1 MNKTTLL
8 SAALLLSVQCAFAQT
23 EDKTLVVV
31 AGQESALAYNQ
42 GIKDH
47 NNKAI
52 SAAIDNYSKSLQ
64 TNDNF
69 YQALYNR
76 GLAELTANRDGDA
89 HNDFNKAVS
98 LNENPRYYLARSIS
112 NARLRNFKEA
122 LQDIDKAQNL
132 GYESADI
139 SYFRGMVYLLAGD
152 YSKAEKQYN
161 YAISANDK
169 YANAYCDRG
178 TAHFLR
184 ENYKA
189 AIDDYTTAITINP
202 SATYAYVFRAQ
213 AKTESGNINAALND
227 IKTALEIAP
236 DDYDLINARGQLY
249 AKNKQYDKAA
259 ADFDAL
265 IEKYPENPSAY
276 ISYGNMYF
284 DRQDYGKAKSY
295 FSKAIEKDP
304 YNYSA
309 YNNRA
314 NAEEMLF
321 DVKNA
326 DKDRQKA
333 ESLVN
338 TKL

>member
-8 SAALLLSVQCAFAQT
+8 SAALLISVQCALAQT

-47 NNKAI
+47 NNKEI
-52 SAAIDNYSKSLQ
+52 PTAIDNYSKSLQ
-64 TNDNF
+64 TNQNF

-76 GLAELTANRDGDA
+76 GLAELTANSNSDA

-122 LQDIDKAQNL
+122 LQDIDKAQSL
-132 GYESADI
+132 GYENADI
-139 SYFRGMVYLLAGD
+139 SYFRGMVYMLAGD
-152 YSKAEKQYN
+152 YSQAEKQYN
-161 YAISANDK
+161 FAISANNK

-178 TAHFLR
+178 TAHLLR
-184 ENYKA
+184 TNYKA
-189 AIDDYTTAITINP
+189 AIDDYTTAIAINP

-213 AKTESGNINAALND
+213 AKAESGNISGALSD
-227 IKTALEIAP
+227 INTALQISP
-236 DDYDLINARGQLY
+236 DDYDLINARGQLL
-249 AKNKQYDKAA
+249 AKNKQYDKAT

-276 ISYGNMYF
+276 ISYGNFYY
-284 DRQDYGKAKSY
+284 DKQDFQKAKEF

-304 YNYSA
+304 YNYTA
-309 YNNRA
+309 FNNRA

-321 DVKNA
+321 ETKQA
-326 DKDRQKA
+326 DNDRKKA

-338 TKL
+338 NKL